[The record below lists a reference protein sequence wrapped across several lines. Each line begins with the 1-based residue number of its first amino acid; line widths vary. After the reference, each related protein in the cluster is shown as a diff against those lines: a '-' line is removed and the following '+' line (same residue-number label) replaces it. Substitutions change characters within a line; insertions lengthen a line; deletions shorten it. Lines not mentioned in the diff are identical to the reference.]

1 MHFQSIRVIG
11 PALWYLLVAIS
22 VHGQEVPAKRY
33 PVVVIAH
40 RGNHVKVPENTLAA
54 CKEAIR
60 VGADYVEVDLRT
72 TKDGKMVLLHDA
84 TVNRTTDGQGPLS
97 DLTWK
102 EVKHLHLKTTDSKK
116 YSIPEFK
123 RILKLCKGK
132 INVYLDFKEAD
143 IGQTW
148 KLIQQANMENQVIVY
163 LNKEE
168 QYQQWKNTAPNL
180 PLMTSLPEKYLTN
193 HDLETFLKK
202 VNVQVLDNLKT
213 PERVEEARK
222 HGVDVWL
229 DVQSPTEG
237 PISWNAALQKGVS
250 GMQTD
255 HPEALIR
262 YLKQR
267 NLH

>member
-1 MHFQSIRVIG
+1 MRFQLKGVPCSVLFLIFFA
-11 PALWYLLVAIS
+11 PLVQ
-22 VHGQEVPAKRY
+22 GQTLPAKRY

-40 RGNHVKVPENTLAA
+40 RGAHVRVPENTLAA

-84 TVNRTTDGQGPLS
+84 TVDRTTDGKGPLR

-102 EVKHLHLKTTDSKK
+102 QVKSLRMKATADKK
-116 YSIPEFK
+116 YRVPTFK
-123 RILKLCKGK
+123 QVLKRCKGK

-143 IGQTW
+143 IPKTW
-148 KLIQQANMENQVIVY
+148 KLIQRTNMENQVVVY

-168 QYQQWKNTAPNL
+168 QYQAWKNTAPNL
-180 PLMTSLPEKYLTN
+180 PLMTSLPEKYLIHN
-193 HDLETFLKK
+193 GLEAFLKRID
-202 VNVQVLDNLKT
+202 VQVLDNINT
-213 PERVEEARK
+213 PQRVEEARK
-222 HGVDVWL
+222 LGVDVWL
-229 DVQSPTEG
+229 DVQSPAEG
-237 PISWNAALQKGVS
+237 PVNWEAALQKGV
-250 GMQTD
+250 GGLQTD

-262 YLKQR
+262 YFKLQ